1 MAKLKIEIKYS
12 VKVTKNL
19 NKVKLRDDII
29 NSTESSPAL
38 RKEMARV
45 YQMANRR
52 IQNIEKTGEFSPAV
66 AALGLTGT
74 EGYSKFRIG
83 KFNPSVGGTW
93 ADAKREYSKVIAFLQ
108 SPTSTAS
115 GTREFNKQVKKQLG
129 VPDDLYGEIA
139 DKLLGD
145 YNAVSSQILSVIFY
159 TDLVQ
164 EYYDRAYLSAS
175 SQMERDAKEIAD
187 NLQKAID
194 EDARQQV
201 EAIDKGIDVIVKSMI
216 DAFNM

>member
-1 MAKLKIEIKYS
+1 MAKNKIEIKFS

-19 NKVKLRDDII
+19 NKEKMRDEII

-45 YQMANRR
+45 FQIANRR

-66 AALGLTGT
+66 ASLGLTGT

-93 ADAKREYSKVIAFLQ
+93 ADAKREYSKVIAFLNQ
-108 SPTSTAS
+108 PTSTAT
-115 GTREFNKQVKKQLG
+115 GTREFNQQVKKQLG
-129 VPDDLYGEIA
+129 VPDDLYGAIA

-145 YNAVSSQILSVIFY
+145 YNAVSTQMLNAIPY

-187 NLQKAID
+187 NLQKAIN
-194 EDARQQV
+194 EDAKQQV
-201 EAIDKGIDVIVKSMI
+201 ETIDKVVDAIVDGLKNSFSM
-216 DAFNM
+216 

>member
-1 MAKLKIEIKYS
+1 MARNKIEIKFS
-12 VKVTKNL
+12 IKVTKNL
-19 NKVKLRDDII
+19 NKVKMRDDII

-45 YQMANRR
+45 FQMANRR

-66 AALGLTGT
+66 ARLGLTGT

-93 ADAKREYSKVIAFLQ
+93 ADAKLEYSKVVAFLQ
-108 SPTSTAS
+108 SPTSTAT
-115 GTREFNKQVKKQLG
+115 GTREFNQQVKKQLG
-129 VPDDLYGEIA
+129 VPDDLYKAIA
-139 DKLLGD
+139 EQVVGD
-145 YNAVSSQILSVIFY
+145 YNAVSPQLLNAVPYSDMMQELYDREYLSV
-159 TDLVQ
+159 
-164 EYYDRAYLSAS
+164 S

-194 EDARQQV
+194 ENARQQV
-201 EAIDKGIDVIVKSMI
+201 DALDKTIDSIFEALE
-216 DAFNM
+216 DAIKM

>member
-1 MAKLKIEIKYS
+1 MAKIKIEIKFG

-19 NKVKLRDDII
+19 NKTKLQKEII
-29 NSTESSPAL
+29 ESTESSPAL

-45 YQMANRR
+45 FQIANRR

-66 AALGLTGT
+66 ASLGLTGT

-83 KFNPSVGGTW
+83 KFNPSIGGSW
-93 ADAKREYSKVIAFLQ
+93 ADAKREYSKAIAFLN
-108 SPTSTAS
+108 SPTSTAT
-115 GTREFNKQVKKQLG
+115 GTREFNQQVKKQLG
-129 VPDDLYGEIA
+129 VPDDLYGAIA

-145 YNAVSSQILSVIFY
+145 YNAVSTQMLNAIPY

-187 NLQKAID
+187 NLQKTIN

-201 EAIDKGIDVIVKSMI
+201 EALDETIDSIVEALK
-216 DAFNM
+216 DAMEF

>member
-1 MAKLKIEIKYS
+1 MAKTKIEIKFS

-19 NKVKLRDDII
+19 NKVKLQKEII
-29 NSTESSPAL
+29 QSTESSPAL

-45 YQMANRR
+45 FQIANRR

-66 AALGLTGT
+66 ASLGLSGT
-74 EGYSKFRIG
+74 EGYSKFRMG
-83 KFNPSVGGTW
+83 KFNPSIGGTW
-93 ADAKREYSKVIAFLQ
+93 EDAKREYAKVVAFLNQ
-108 SPTSTAS
+108 PTSTAG
-115 GTREFNKQVKKQLG
+115 GTREFNKQVKKQLN
-129 VPDDLYGEIA
+129 VPDDLYGAIA

-145 YNAVSSQILSVIFY
+145 YNAVSSQILNAIPY

-164 EYYDRAYLSAS
+164 EYYDRSYLSAS

-194 EDARQQV
+194 DDARQQV
-201 EAIDKGIDVIVKSMI
+201 EAIDKGIDEIVANLK

>member
-1 MAKLKIEIKYS
+1 MAKIKIEIKYS
-12 VKVTKNL
+12 LKVTKNL

-45 YQMANRR
+45 FQMANRR

-66 AALGLTGT
+66 ASLGLTGT

-83 KFNPSVGGTW
+83 KFNPSIGGSW
-93 ADAKREYSKVIAFLQ
+93 ADAKREYSKVISFLN
-108 SPTSTAS
+108 SPTSTAT
-115 GTREFNKQVKKQLG
+115 GTREFNQQVKKQLN
-129 VPDDLYGEIA
+129 VPDDLYGAIA

-145 YNAVSSQILSVIFY
+145 YNAVSSQILNAIPY

-201 EAIDKGIDVIVKSMI
+201 EAIDKGIDEIVKSMI
-216 DAFNM
+216 DAFSM

>member
-1 MAKLKIEIKYS
+1 MAKTKIEIKFS

-19 NKVKLRDDII
+19 NKVQAQKAII
-29 NSTESSPAL
+29 ESTESSPAL

-45 YQMANRR
+45 FQIANRR

-66 AALGLTGT
+66 ASLGLTGT

-83 KFNPSVGGTW
+83 KFNPSIGGSW
-93 ADAKREYSKVIAFLQ
+93 ADAKREYSKVIAFLN
-108 SPTSTAS
+108 SPTSTAT
-115 GTREFNKQVKKQLG
+115 GTREFNQQVKKQLG
-129 VPDDLYGEIA
+129 VPDDLYGAIA
-139 DKLLGD
+139 DNLLGD
-145 YNAVSSQILSVIFY
+145 YNAVSSQILNAIPY

-187 NLQKAID
+187 NLQKTIN
-194 EDARQQV
+194 EDAKQQV
-201 EAIDKGIDVIVKSMI
+201 EALDETIDSIVEALK
-216 DAFNM
+216 DAMEF

>member
-12 VKVTKNL
+12 LKVTKNL
-19 NKVKLRDDII
+19 NKVRAQKEIVE
-29 NSTESSPAL
+29 STESSPAL

-45 YQMANRR
+45 FQIANRR

-66 AALGLTGT
+66 ASLGLTGT

-83 KFNPSVGGTW
+83 KFNPSIGGSW
-93 ADAKREYSKVIAFLQ
+93 ADAKREYSKVISFLNM
-108 SPTSTAS
+108 PTSTAT
-115 GTREFNKQVKKQLG
+115 GTREFNQQVKEQLG
-129 VPDDLYGEIA
+129 VPDDLYGTIA

-145 YNAVSSQILSVIFY
+145 YNAVSTQMLNAIPY

-201 EAIDKGIDVIVKSMI
+201 EAIDKGIDEIVKSMK
-216 DAFNM
+216 DAFSM

>member
-1 MAKLKIEIKYS
+1 MAKNKIEIKFS

-19 NKVKLRDDII
+19 NKEKMRDEII

-45 YQMANRR
+45 FQIANRR

-66 AALGLTGT
+66 ASLGLTGT

-93 ADAKREYSKVIAFLQ
+93 ADAKREYSKVVAFLNM
-108 SPTSTAS
+108 PTSTAT
-115 GTREFNKQVKKQLG
+115 GTREFNQQVKKQLG
-129 VPDDLYGEIA
+129 VPDDLYGAIA

-145 YNAVSSQILSVIFY
+145 YNAVSSQMLNAIPY

-164 EYYDRAYLSAS
+164 EYYDRSYLSAS

-194 EDARQQV
+194 ENARQQV
-201 EAIDKGIDVIVKSMI
+201 ETIDKVVDAIVDGLKNS
-216 DAFNM
+216 FNM

>member
-12 VKVTKNL
+12 LKVTKNL
-19 NKVKLRDDII
+19 NKVRAQKEIVE
-29 NSTESSPAL
+29 STESSPAL

-45 YQMANRR
+45 FQIANRR

-66 AALGLTGT
+66 ASLGLTGT

-83 KFNPSVGGTW
+83 KYNPSIGGSW
-93 ADAKREYSKVIAFLQ
+93 AEAKREYSKVIAFLN
-108 SPTSTAS
+108 SPTSTAT
-115 GTREFNKQVKKQLG
+115 GTREFNQQVKKQLG
-129 VPDDLYGEIA
+129 VPDDLYGTIA

-145 YNAVSSQILSVIFY
+145 YNAVSTQMLNAIPY

-187 NLQKAID
+187 TLQKAID

-201 EAIDKGIDVIVKSMI
+201 EAIDKGIDEIVQSMK
-216 DAFNM
+216 DAFSM

>member
-1 MAKLKIEIKYS
+1 MAKIKIEIKYS
-12 VKVTKNL
+12 LKVTKNF
-19 NKVKLRDDII
+19 NKVKARDEII

-45 YQMANRR
+45 FQIANRR

-93 ADAKREYSKVIAFLQ
+93 ADAKREYSKVISFLN
-108 SPTSTAS
+108 SPTSTAT
-115 GTREFNKQVKKQLG
+115 GTREFNQQVKKQLN
-129 VPDDLYGEIA
+129 VPDDLYGAIA

-145 YNAVSSQILSVIFY
+145 YNAVSSQMLNAIPY

-194 EDARQQV
+194 EDAKQQV
-201 EAIDKGIDVIVKSMI
+201 EAIDKTIDTIVDAMK
-216 DAFNM
+216 DAFSM

>member
-1 MAKLKIEIKYS
+1 MAKIKIEIKFS

-19 NKVKLRDDII
+19 NKVKAQKEII
-29 NSTESSPAL
+29 ESTESSPAL

-45 YQMANRR
+45 FQIANRR
-52 IQNIEKTGEFSPAV
+52 IQNVEKTGEFSPAV
-66 AALGLTGT
+66 ASLGLTGT

-93 ADAKREYSKVIAFLQ
+93 ADAKREYSKAIAFLDQ
-108 SPTSTAS
+108 PTSTAS

-129 VPDDLYGEIA
+129 VPDDLYGAIA
-139 DKLLGD
+139 EKLVGD
-145 YNAVSSQILSVIFY
+145 YNAVSSQILNAIPY

-164 EYYDRAYLSAS
+164 EYYDRSYLSAS
-175 SQMERDAKEIAD
+175 SQMEKDAKEIAD
-187 NLQKAID
+187 NLQKAIN

-201 EAIDKGIDVIVKSMI
+201 EAIDKAIDEIAKNMI

>member
-108 SPTSTAS
+108 SPTSTAT
-115 GTREFNKQVKKQLG
+115 GTREFNQQVKKQLN

-145 YNAVSSQILSVIFY
+145 YNAVSSQILSAIPY

>member
-12 VKVTKNL
+12 LKVTKNL
-19 NKVKLRDDII
+19 NKVRAQKEIVE
-29 NSTESSPAL
+29 STESSPAL

-45 YQMANRR
+45 FQIANRR

-66 AALGLTGT
+66 ASLGLTGT

-83 KFNPSVGGTW
+83 KFNPSIGGSW
-93 ADAKREYSKVIAFLQ
+93 ADAKREYSKVIAFLNM
-108 SPTSTAS
+108 PTSTAT
-115 GTREFNKQVKKQLG
+115 GTREFNQQVKEQLG
-129 VPDDLYGEIA
+129 VPDDLYGTIA

-145 YNAVSSQILSVIFY
+145 YNAVSTQMLNAIPY

-201 EAIDKGIDVIVKSMI
+201 EAIDKGIDEIVKSMK
-216 DAFNM
+216 DAFSM

>member
-12 VKVTKNL
+12 LKVTKNL
-19 NKVKLRDDII
+19 NKVKLQKEII
-29 NSTESSPAL
+29 ESTESSPAL

-45 YQMANRR
+45 FQIANRR

-66 AALGLTGT
+66 ASLGLTGT

-83 KFNPSVGGTW
+83 KFNPSIGGSW
-93 ADAKREYSKVIAFLQ
+93 ADAKREYSKVIAFLN

-115 GTREFNKQVKKQLG
+115 GTREFNQQVKKQLN
-129 VPDDLYGEIA
+129 VPDDLYGAIA

-145 YNAVSSQILSVIFY
+145 YNAVSSQILNAIPYS
-159 TDLVQ
+159 DLVQ

-187 NLQKAID
+187 SLQRAID

-201 EAIDKGIDVIVKSMI
+201 EAIDKGIDEIIKSMK